1 MTAYCENLP
10 EQREQADRQT
20 VMMSEAD
27 CRLAYEEL
35 ARQQAMLSPGH
46 LNQLYACLLG
56 PRGLFALLVREL
68 EELGRLAPLLEDVAA
83 LANRELRTQADKAL
97 CFVMGH
103 HRWRNVSPNPFR
115 AMSRERLCCLV
126 YDDNAGYTLIERYA
140 ALLTLRQLDSQFF
153 NRLIDTTRKSVERR
167 IVFQGLLEHYDALL
181 PVERCVYPDN
191 YRAAQQEHLERE
203 LELYGDL
210 TLSQPLSVM
219 VTRYSTATL
228 LKKLGVRQT
237 PRARA

>member
-1 MTAYCENLP
+1 MAACCEYSS
-10 EQREQADRQT
+10 EQTEQAGRQT

-27 CRLAYEEL
+27 CRIAYAAL
-35 ARQQAMLSPGH
+35 ARQQAVLSAVH
-46 LNQLYACLLG
+46 LTQLHDCLLG

-126 YDDNAGYTLIERYA
+126 YDDSAGYTLIERYA

-153 NRLIDTTRKSVERR
+153 ARLIDTTRKSVERR
-167 IVFQGLLEHYDALL
+167 VVFQGLLEHYDALL

-191 YRAAQQEHLERE
+191 YRAAQQQYLERE
-203 LELYGDL
+203 LELYGEL
-210 TLSQPLSVM
+210 TLTQPLSVM
-219 VTRYSTATL
+219 VARYSTPTL
-228 LKKLGVRQT
+228 LKKLGVRQA

>member
-1 MTAYCENLP
+1 MAECCEHPL
-10 EQREQADRQT
+10 EQSEQTDRQLL
-20 VMMSEAD
+20 MMTEAE
-27 CRLAYEEL
+27 CRLACETL
-35 ARQQAMLSPGH
+35 AGQQAMLSAEH
-46 LNQLYACLLG
+46 LVQLHGCLLG

-103 HRWRNVSPNPFR
+103 HRWRSVVPNPFR

-126 YDDNAGYTLIERYA
+126 YDDSAGYTLIERYA

-153 NRLIDTTRKSVERR
+153 TRLIDTTRKSVERR
-167 IVFQGLLEHYDALL
+167 VVFHGLLEHYDTLL
-181 PVERCVYPDN
+181 PVERCVYPEG
-191 YRAAQQEHLERE
+191 YRAAQQQHLERE

-219 VTRYSTATL
+219 LARYSTATL
-228 LKKLGVRQT
+228 MKKLGVRQT
-237 PRARA
+237 PRGRA